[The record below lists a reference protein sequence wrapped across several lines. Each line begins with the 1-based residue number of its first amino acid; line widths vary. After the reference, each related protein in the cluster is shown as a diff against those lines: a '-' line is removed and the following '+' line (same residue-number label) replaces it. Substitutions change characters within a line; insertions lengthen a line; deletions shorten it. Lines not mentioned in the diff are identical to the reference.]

1 MYRNIVV
8 RILYGTLYWT
18 DPDWDG
24 TVTEQTS
31 IHRAI
36 DP

>member
-1 MYRNIVV
+1 MYVI
-8 RILYGTLYWT
+8 RIHNKCTEILT
-18 DPDWDG
+18 DPNLDG
-24 TVTEQTS
+24 TITEQTS